1 MKLTFSFS
9 DSDKLVLEKRS
20 GESLRHIVL
29 KVLGCLLYYDRSPR
43 IELRVSEDKRDYR
56 PDVVA
61 FDEPGHITLWVDCG
75 QIAVRKVDDLTRQLP
90 DAEIVILKPTDR
102 EMESY
107 AREAA
112 KKVRRIERVQFF
124 GFDATF
130 VPALIG
136 QIGHLNTVR
145 WQRDGAELRVT
156 LNGQEFATT
165 LWRWE
170 AATGLAVPAA

>member
-9 DSDKLVLEKRS
+9 ENDKLVLEKRS
-20 GESLRHIVL
+20 GESMRHIVL
-29 KVLGCLLYYDRSPR
+29 KILGFLLYYDRSPR

-61 FDEPGHITLWVDCG
+61 FDEQGQITLWVDCG
-75 QIAVRKVDDLTRQLP
+75 QIAVRKVDDLTRQFP
-90 DAEIVILKPTDR
+90 DAEIVIIKPTDR

-124 GFDATF
+124 GFDAEF
-130 VPALIG
+130 VPALIA
-136 QIGHLNTVR
+136 QIGHMNTVR
-145 WQRDGAELRVT
+145 WQQEDTKLRVT

-170 AATGLAVPAA
+170 PATGQAVPAS